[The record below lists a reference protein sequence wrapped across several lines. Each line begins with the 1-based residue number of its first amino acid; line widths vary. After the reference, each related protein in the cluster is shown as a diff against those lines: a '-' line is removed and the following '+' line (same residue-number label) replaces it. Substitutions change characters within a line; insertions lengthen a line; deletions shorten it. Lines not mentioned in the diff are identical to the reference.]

1 MEVYCQGL
9 PPGLSQASFRSSL
22 QGYMNALG
30 ITDWSC
36 QEPGNKDFGFII
48 FLNVKDGLKFLRQH
62 GATRPQRPR
71 LFIVK
76 KPVYASKGKNAPDKF
91 MLSHLQHHSNQ
102 KPTAVD
108 RPLETA
114 TPVLPLRG
122 IDCGH
127 STQHRS
133 VDALVFVRQ
142 CYLECDFDATA
153 KFGTRGLILQYDG
166 GFRVDI
172 PYAII
177 WEMARDPQDSAITLI
192 LSEVPRFF
200 APGRRLADLMDRL
213 DLSAYG
219 WHNTSRAPKLIRAGS
234 LQGCPEHVNYVAHC
248 LVYRLRFWNGYHE
261 LTQVLATLRR
271 PDLKQPPPV
280 AFREM
285 PAIPGETDFPSTFR
299 DFTRR
304 TDELQGSGAV
314 PFVILFQTQALVRNN
329 YVSPI
334 VAIGVLNFLESA
346 FTGAKKVNAPH
357 PFSVKSFKL
366 LFQQIPYPSPK
377 LYPQRLS
384 ARGIIEQLRVN
395 EVRHRNHMGL
405 FAGLEKARTARQS
418 WVLKAIVTPTRILL
432 QGPDLETNNRIL
444 RKFPDHTDY
453 FLRVQFS
460 EEDEEDLFFNPNVS
474 NDMILKRFEDVFR
487 NGIQIAGRVYGFLGF
502 SHSSLRSHSAWFSA
516 AFVDKEGNLQS
527 SITII
532 RDLGNFSKIRI
543 PARCAARIGQAFSE
557 TPYSIH
563 LADHGI
569 TQSYMPDVKSPDG
582 VRVFSDGVGTISLE
596 AARAIWD
603 VLPSQANR
611 ATCFQIRWAG
621 AKGMLSLDTR
631 LTGRQF
637 RIRKESMEKFE
648 GTDSADLEICDMSS
662 KPMRFFLNQ
671 QIIKILEDLH
681 VDESWFLRLQKQELD
696 SLKRITETTEGT
708 AAFLHAHDVGSEA
721 DLPKFL
727 KRLHKRK
734 IDYRTDPF
742 LRSLVE
748 SVVLRELRL
757 LKHKARIPVRK
768 GVTLFGVMDETG
780 YLEPDE
786 VYVTFDQTSQ
796 GNIPNPI
803 ENTLK
808 DGVVLVTRSPA
819 LHPGDIQVALQKTPP
834 KGHPLRA
841 LRNCIIFSQKGD
853 RDLPSKL
860 SGGDLDGDIY
870 NIIWDPEVT
879 EVKRLYA
886 PADYPR
892 TIPGGLDRPVTKE
905 DMANFFVNFM
915 KTDQLGII
923 ATRHLII
930 ADKKNEGT
938 MDSDCLKL
946 AELHSSAVDFS
957 KTGAAVD
964 VSLMPNYKAR
974 FRPDFLSP
982 APLTQVYDRGQIEF
996 LDPSDDRA
1004 DEEDGPPNH
1013 TYYRSEKIL
1022 GKLYRN
1028 VDEKKIWS
1036 SIHKPI
1042 PYDGPSVWDQML
1054 GVVRKE
1060 LGELR
1065 LEREIQWQREAQM
1078 AHDLQEGYEGHVL
1091 DMWEMLSPNT
1101 TGGLTELEVF
1111 SGAIFHKT
1119 SKPSQRQRDCAIKL
1133 RVRIG
1138 EITAWL
1144 VDQLRSGPRVQ
1155 PDAVAAPADK
1165 TAVRMRAI
1173 ELCLACL
1180 HISREREADDDAKH
1194 MRRGRRG
1201 PAEYLQSFRVIAAA
1215 TLLRELDRYR
1225 FDLQETERRQQ
1236 QETAEATSAPPPRGR
1251 RR

>member
-314 PFVILFQTQALVRNN
+314 PFVILFQTQAL
-329 YVSPI
+329 
-334 VAIGVLNFLESA
+334 
-346 FTGAKKVNAPH
+346 
-357 PFSVKSFKL
+357 L

-879 EVKRLYA
+879 EVKRL
-886 PADYPR
+886 
-892 TIPGGLDRPVTKE
+892 
-905 DMANFFVNFM
+905 
-915 KTDQLGII
+915 
-923 ATRHLII
+923 HLII

-1078 AHDLQEGYEGHVL
+1078 AHDLQEG
-1091 DMWEMLSPNT
+1091 
-1101 TGGLTELEVF
+1101 
-1111 SGAIFHKT
+1111 GAIFHKT